1 MMEDFLL
8 THIFISMNLHEQIS
22 RIQSMMG
29 LITEEQDVA
38 ASITGGY
45 KVSPS
50 NCDALHSFEK
60 LGKMNSKVNAKLME
74 LYKQGINPDI
84 KSVDVVLD
92 SKKGTATFNVVV
104 GKSTD
109 GKAWIGLDSA
119 GGGAANGLS
128 SNPSY
133 PKNLTAQSGH
143 ASTKDR
149 RSAKSIR
156 KRGTV
161 VEMVPIHTL
170 EHYPQVG
177 CKVKQIFHKYTL
189 EQYPPH
195 ETKAEEEPMEKL
207 PYAPIEPLK
216 RYKDDSEIV
225 VGRKT
230 IPTTPPKKDN
240 LVSRLFNK

>member
-1 MMEDFLL
+1 
-8 THIFISMNLHEQIS
+8 MNLHEQIS

-29 LITEEQDVA
+29 LITEEQNEST
-38 ASITGGY
+38 SITGEY
-45 KVSPS
+45 KTSPS

-92 SKKGTATFNVVV
+92 SIKGTANFNVEV
-104 GKSTD
+104 GESTD
-109 GKAWIGLDSA
+109 GNAWIGFDSA
-119 GGGAANGLS
+119 GGGAANGLA
-128 SNPSY
+128 SNPNY
-133 PKNLTAQSGH
+133 PKNLTTELGH

-149 RSAKSIR
+149 RKAKSI
-156 KRGTV
+156 KSRGTV

-189 EQYPPH
+189 QEYPPH
-195 ETKAEEEPMEKL
+195 ETKSKEES
-207 PYAPIEPLK
+207 I
-216 RYKDDSEIV
+216 
-225 VGRKT
+225 
-230 IPTTPPKKDN
+230 
-240 LVSRLFNK
+240 

>member
-1 MMEDFLL
+1 MK
-8 THIFISMNLHEQIS
+8 LHEQIS

-29 LITEEQDVA
+29 LITEEQNVA

-45 KVSPS
+45 NVSPS

-104 GKSTD
+104 GKSND
-109 GKAWIGLDSA
+109 GKAWVGLDSA
-119 GGGAANGLS
+119 GGGAANGLA
-128 SNPSY
+128 SNPNY
-133 PKNLTAQSGH
+133 PKNLTAQLGH

-149 RSAKSIR
+149 RNSKSIR
-156 KRGTV
+156 ARGTV

-195 ETKAEEEPMEKL
+195 ETKAEEEPIEKL
-207 PYAPIEPLK
+207 PLQKPEPLK
-216 RYKDDSEIV
+216 RSNDGAQIML
-225 VGRKT
+225 GRQT
-230 IPTTPPKKDN
+230 TTPTTPPKKDN

>member
-1 MMEDFLL
+1 MK
-8 THIFISMNLHEQIS
+8 LHEQIS

-38 ASITGGY
+38 SSITGGY
-45 KVSPS
+45 NVSPS

-60 LGKMNSKVNAKLME
+60 IGKMNSKVNAKLME

-84 KSVDVVLD
+84 KSVNVVLD
-92 SKKGTATFNVVV
+92 SKNGTAKFEVEV
-104 GKSTD
+104 GESTD

-133 PKNLTAQSGH
+133 PKNLTAQLGH

-149 RSAKSIR
+149 RAAKSIR
-156 KRGTV
+156 ARGTV

-195 ETKAEEEPMEKL
+195 VTKAEEEPIEKL
-207 PYAPIEPLK
+207 PLQNPQPLQ
-216 RYKDDSEIV
+216 RPNDGTDIIS
-225 VGRKT
+225 GRKT
-230 IPTTPPKKDN
+230 TTPSK
-240 LVSRLFNK
+240 

>member
-1 MMEDFLL
+1 
-8 THIFISMNLHEQIS
+8 MNLHEQIS

-29 LITEEQDVA
+29 LITEEQEAV

-45 KVSPS
+45 TVPSS

-84 KSVDVVLD
+84 KSVNVVLD
-92 SKKGTATFNVVV
+92 SKKGTASFNVVV

-128 SNPSY
+128 SNPNY
-133 PKNLTAQSGH
+133 PKNLTTELGH

-149 RSAKSIR
+149 RNAKSIR
-156 KRGTV
+156 ARGTV
-161 VEMVPIHTL
+161 VDMVPVHIL

-195 ETKAEEEPMEKL
+195 QMKTEEEPLEKL
-207 PYAPIEPLK
+207 PIQKPQQIQRTNNSTELMP
-216 RYKDDSEIV
+216 
-225 VGRKT
+225 GRQ
-230 IPTTPPKKDN
+230 TTPPSKK
-240 LVSRLFNK
+240 

>member
-1 MMEDFLL
+1 MK
-8 THIFISMNLHEQIS
+8 LHEQIS

-29 LITEEQDVA
+29 LITEEQVA
-38 ASITGGY
+38 
-45 KVSPS
+45 VSPVTGEYTVPSS

-60 LGKMNSKVNAKLME
+60 LGKMNSKVNAQLMK

-92 SKKGTATFNVVV
+92 SKKGTANFNVVV
-104 GKSTD
+104 GESTD

-119 GGGAANGLS
+119 GGGAANGLP

-133 PKNLTAQSGH
+133 PKNLTAELGH
-143 ASTKDR
+143 ASTKKR
-149 RSAKSIR
+149 RDAKSIR
-156 KRGTV
+156 ARGTV

-170 EHYPQVG
+170 EHYPHVG

-195 ETKAEEEPMEKL
+195 EIKTKEVPIEKL
-207 PYAPIEPLK
+207 SIQKPQPIQRTDNSTELMP
-216 RYKDDSEIV
+216 
-225 VGRKT
+225 GRQ
-230 IPTTPPKKDN
+230 TTPPKK
-240 LVSRLFNK
+240 S